1 MIVSFPPVTREA
13 LLRGM
18 ALGESLAGGARRHER
33 ELSPAARALRGAA
46 ADDAI
51 SVAFVRAA
59 TELLNGVDVA
69 AVRAKLPEAV
79 PDRVLAHVLQKVLAD
94 ATGDLDALRECI
106 IRCAQPHLGPKFSRA
121 NPNAGVALLG
131 GVHGLA
137 VALADGIEP
146 RAALESV
153 ARLGQDADLVAA
165 LCGALLGARFGTGW
179 MQP

>member
-1 MIVSFPPVTREA
+1 MIVSFRTVTREA

-18 ALGESLAGGARRHER
+18 ALGEQLAGGARKHER
-33 ELSPAARALRGAA
+33 ELSAAVRALRGAA

-59 TELLNGVDVA
+59 SELMNGSDLA
-69 AVRAKLPEAV
+69 TVRTKLPAAV
-79 PDRVLAHVLQKVLAD
+79 PDRVLAHVLQKVLAE
-94 ATGDLDALRECI
+94 ATGDLEALRECI
-106 IRCAQPHLGPKFSRA
+106 VRCAQPHLGPKFSRA

-131 GVHGLA
+131 GVHALA

-153 ARLGQDADLVAA
+153 SKMGQDADLVAA
-165 LCGALLGARFGTGW
+165 LCGALLGARFGSDW
-179 MQP
+179 I